1 MTPPIKDDA
10 AVHPGYV
17 AVHLSAHGGGGPF
30 LEYQKP
36 RRMSGAL
43 VASIGAHVAGALALL
58 LLSRITPE
66 FAPQSTLPERLPRE
80 IVWLADPGPGGG
92 GGGGG
97 NQSKEPPRK
106 MELPGR
112 DQITVPVLKPVAPAP
127 VEVTEPKVE
136 EPKVEPEITIPAKS
150 MTSGVT
156 TAVGAIEAT
165 SASNAASQGSGTGGG
180 AGTGSGTG
188 SGSGQGS
195 GLGAGFGGGTGG
207 GAYQPGNGVSTPR
220 LIKQVNPIY
229 TAEAMRA
236 RVQGVV
242 VLECIVMPD
251 GTVGEARVKRSLP
264 FGLDEEAIKA
274 ARQWRFAPGMRQG
287 VPVPVIIAIEMSFA
301 QR

>member
-1 MTPPIKDDA
+1 MSPPPEDDA
-10 AVHPGYV
+10 TVHPGYV

-36 RRMSGAL
+36 KRMSGAL
-43 VASIGAHVAGALALL
+43 VASVGAHVAGALVLL

-66 FAPQSTLPERLPRE
+66 FAPQSTLPERAPSD
-80 IVWLADPGPGGG
+80 IVWLVQPGPGGG

-97 NQSKEPPRK
+97 NKTPEPPRK

-112 DQITVPVLKPVAPAP
+112 DRIAVPAVKPAAPAP
-127 VEVTEPKVE
+127 AEREPE
-136 EPKVEPEITIPAKS
+136 VEPDPVPEIIIPAKS
-150 MTSGVT
+150 MAAGVT

-165 SASNAASQGSGTGGG
+165 SASNATSQGSGTGDG

-195 GLGAGFGGGTGG
+195 GLGDGFGGGTGG
-207 GAYQPGNGVSTPR
+207 GAYRPGNGVSAPR
-220 LIKQVNPIY
+220 LLKQVDPIY
-229 TAEAMRA
+229 TPEAMRA
-236 RVQGVV
+236 RAQGVV

-251 GTVGEARVKRSLP
+251 GTVGETRVKRSLP